1 MGKLETTPILEQL
14 RSATTYAEQADAL
27 RSLKNDI
34 VGNRQK
40 KEAWVAAGVLE
51 PVVKILAT
59 CRAPGK
65 RNGKESE
72 FQPGSPEAA
81 EEESVKI
88 QAIQALST
96 FASGM

>member
-1 MGKLETTPILEQL
+1 MPKLEATPILGQL

-34 VGNRQK
+34 VGHRQK

-51 PVVKILAT
+51 PVVKILET
-59 CRAPGK
+59 KRTPGK
-65 RNGKESE
+65 RNGKESR
-72 FQPGSPEAA
+72 FQSGSPEAA
-81 EEESVKI
+81 EEESVKV

-96 FASGM
+96 FANGT